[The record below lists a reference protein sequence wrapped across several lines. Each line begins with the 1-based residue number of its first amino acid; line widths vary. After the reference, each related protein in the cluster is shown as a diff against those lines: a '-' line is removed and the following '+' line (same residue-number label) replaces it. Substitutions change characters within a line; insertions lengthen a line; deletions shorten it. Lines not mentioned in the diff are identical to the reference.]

1 MRFFCCVI
9 SCFVSCHFVFCG
21 IPFPVLFYAI
31 SCFVSCYLVFCFMP
45 FHMPSRL
52 YCSFP
57 LPLLFIR
64 FVEGRGA
71 IKFRIRCIMCVLF
84 IWFVEGKVTIHF
96 PLFREVK
103 SIISLL
109 AWIAVVICRKS
120 CDKMM
125 QNTRLNAANCD
136 AKWY

>member
-1 MRFFCCVI
+1 MRFFCCVIFCFVAFHFVFCGMPFRVLFHTI
-9 SCFVSCHFVFCG
+9 SCFVSCHF
-21 IPFPVLFYAI
+21 
-31 SCFVSCYLVFCFMP
+31 VFCFMP

-84 IWFVEGKVTIHF
+84 IRFVEGRGAIKFRIRCIMSVLFIRFVEGRVTIHF
-96 PLFREVK
+96 PLFCGVK

-109 AWIAVVICRKS
+109 A
-120 CDKMM
+120 
-125 QNTRLNAANCD
+125 
-136 AKWY
+136 

>member
-9 SCFVSCHFVFCG
+9 SCFVVCHFVFCG
-21 IPFPVLFYAI
+21 IPFRVLFYAI

-64 FVEGRGA
+64 IIGGRGAIKFRIRCIMRVLFIRFVEGRGA
-71 IKFRIRCIMCVLF
+71 IKFRIRCIMRVLF
-84 IWFVEGKVTIHF
+84 IRIVEGKVTIHF
-96 PLFREVK
+96 PLFHRVK
-103 SIISLL
+103 CIISLL
-109 AWIAVVICRKS
+109 A
-120 CDKMM
+120 
-125 QNTRLNAANCD
+125 
-136 AKWY
+136 